1 MLGSENFIS
10 SKCFKSRHF
19 SFPMERLTQLLSHST
34 KEVILMAK
42 LSKEERKALIEK
54 ATQERAKHPQ
64 VKKGSGFAELDK
76 EAAKLTAEN

>member
-1 MLGSENFIS
+1 
-10 SKCFKSRHF
+10 
-19 SFPMERLTQLLSHST
+19 
-34 KEVILMAK
+34 MAK

-64 VKKGSGFAELDK
+64 TKKVSGFAELDK

>member
-1 MLGSENFIS
+1 M
-10 SKCFKSRHF
+10 KY
-19 SFPMERLTQLLSHST
+19 SFPQSASKADTFRLTRVTATFVPPT
-34 KEVILMAK
+34 KEVIQMAK

-64 VKKGSGFAELDK
+64 TKKVSGFAELDK